1 MTARAR
7 AFVGL
12 GADEADPLRRLAEAL
27 ASLDRL
33 PETRVAAASRPRR
46 TPYLGDDGRPLE
58 NAPLVTNAVV
68 ELSTR
73 LAPEAL
79 LEALLHVEHQAGRV
93 RDGRASR
100 ALDLDLLA
108 WDQERRHGLLEL
120 PHPRLDERAFVLA
133 PWAEVAP
140 LFPVPWRDGDTLP
153 VATAWARLEAS
164 DPRCAVGHE
173 VLDPLP
179 FPAREQPF
187 VVLRTRAELAA
198 WRDGLV
204 GDVGL
209 VPTMGALHAGHA
221 TLVQRAAACTDHV
234 LATLFVN
241 PLQFGAGEDLDRY
254 PRTFDEDVAL
264 LRHHGAAA
272 VYAPAV
278 DDLYGPGFG
287 TYVVPETL
295 ADLHEGAVRP
305 GHFRGV
311 LTIVLKLW
319 MRARPSQ
326 AFFAWKDAQQLAL
339 VRRMVEDLDLPG
351 RLVACPTRHAAD
363 GLALSSRNR
372 YLDDSARAR
381 AARFPAA
388 LEEAATAIAAG
399 AERDDALAS
408 LEARL
413 RADGLAPDYVD
424 LVHPERF
431 LPVAPSS
438 EPALLVAAVRVDGV
452 RLLDNRFV
460 ADGTRVA
467 VRGGSA

>member
-1 MTARAR
+1 MRKRAR

-12 GADEADPLRRLAEAL
+12 GANEAEPLDRLADAL
-27 ASLDRL
+27 AALDRL
-33 PETRVAAASRPRR
+33 PGTRVAAMSRPRR
-46 TPYLGDDGRPLE
+46 TPYVHAAGRAAE
-58 NAPLVTNAVV
+58 RVAPVTNAVA

-73 LAPEAL
+73 LEPEEL
-79 LEALLHVEHQAGRV
+79 LQLLHDVERGAGRV
-93 RDGRASR
+93 RDGRATR

-108 WDQERRHGLLEL
+108 VDDEKRRGALEL
-120 PHPRLDERAFVLA
+120 PHPRALHRAFVLA
-133 PWAEVAP
+133 PWAEIAP
-140 LFPVPWRDGDTLP
+140 LFAACADDGSTIP
-153 VATAWARLEAS
+153 IATAWARLQAA
-164 DPRCAVGHE
+164 DPACAADHH

-179 FPAREQPF
+179 FPRRERPF
-187 VVLRTRAELAA
+187 AVLRTHAELEA
-198 WRDGLV
+198 WRSRLV

-209 VPTMGALHAGHA
+209 VPTMGALHEGHA

-254 PRTFDEDVAL
+254 PRTFEADVEL
-264 LRHHGAAA
+264 LCHHGAAA
-272 VYAPAV
+272 VYVPAA

-311 LTIVLKLW
+311 LTVVLKLW
-319 MRARPSQ
+319 MRSRPAQ

-351 RLVACPTRHAAD
+351 HLVACPTRHAAD

-372 YLDDSARAR
+372 YLDASARAR
-381 AARFPAA
+381 AARFPLA
-388 LEEAATAIAAG
+388 LEATAARMAAG
-399 AERDDALAS
+399 TGRDEALEDLER
-408 LEARL
+408 RL
-413 RADGLAPDYVD
+413 HDDGLAPDYVD
-424 LVHPERF
+424 LVHPTRF
-431 LPVAPSS
+431 LPVEPSP

-460 ADGTRVA
+460 ADGTHVPA
-467 VRGGSA
+467 RGGTT

>member
-12 GADEADPLRRLAEAL
+12 GADEAEPLGRLGEAL

-33 PETRVAAASRPRR
+33 PGTRVAAASRPRR
-46 TPYLGDDGRPLE
+46 TPYLGDDGQPLE
-58 NAPLVTNAVV
+58 HAPLVTNAVV

-79 LEALLHVEHQAGRV
+79 LEALLEVERHAGRV

-100 ALDLDLLA
+100 ALDLDVLA
-108 WDQERRHGLLEL
+108 WDQERRHGALQL
-120 PHPRLDERAFVLA
+120 PHPRFSERAFVLA

-140 LFPVPWRDGDTLP
+140 LFRVPWGKGETLP
-153 VATAWARLEAS
+153 VVTAWARLQAS
-164 DPRCAVGHE
+164 DPSCAAGHE

-179 FPAREQPF
+179 FPARERPF
-187 VVLRTRAELAA
+187 AVLRTRAELAA
-198 WRDGLV
+198 WRDGLA
-204 GDVGL
+204 GEVGL

-254 PRTFDEDVAL
+254 PRTFDDDVAL
-264 LRHHGAAA
+264 LRRHGASA

-295 ADLHEGAVRP
+295 ADLHEGTVRP

-311 LTIVLKLW
+311 LTVVLKLW

-339 VRRMVEDLDLPG
+339 VRRMVDDLDLPG

-372 YLDDSARAR
+372 YLDVRARAR

-388 LEEAATAIAAG
+388 LEAAAADIAAG
-399 AERDDALAS
+399 ADRDQALSALA
-408 LEARL
+408 ARL
-413 RADGLAPDYVD
+413 GEDGLAPDYVD

-431 LPVAPSS
+431 LPVEPTAEPS
-438 EPALLVAAVRVDGV
+438 LLVAAVRVAGV

-460 ADGTRVA
+460 ADGTRVP
-467 VRGGSA
+467 VRGASA